1 MPLEEL
7 YQLLKGKLKRL
18 YDHNEDT
25 VVLEQKEFFAVYKV
39 VCDLMQIKHITES
52 N

>member
-7 YQLLKGKLKRL
+7 YRLLKGKLKRL

-25 VVLEQKEFFAVYKV
+25 VVLEPMEFFAVFKA
-39 VCDLMQIKHITES
+39 VCDLMQIKHITDS
-52 N
+52 Q